1 MAQLLQYK
9 KTLHTVATLLTIG
22 SMFFAAKW
30 TWKILEPAPIAP
42 KVTAQNQSAP
52 KADINNDLHDIL
64 SANLFKQQVNNQNTL
79 EQQANI
85 PKTRQQLFLHGIISS
100 SKPENSIALIA
111 SKANKAALAYRQ
123 GDQLPNRGGLLH
135 LILNDYV
142 QIKHNGRLE
151 KLLLIKAKH
160 SKPLN
165 RQAVRHQQTTR
176 PNNLEEF
183 KVQYQ
188 NNSKQVLTQFGL
200 KKTAKGIVL
209 STQKGRLPSGL
220 LANDIVTSINGNSIN
235 TLENNPQMLDE
246 LLAGEAIEI
255 GLERNNRTIRFRV
268 PQRLFRKWQAFR

>member
-9 KTLHTVATLLTIG
+9 KTLHTIATLLTIG
-22 SMFFAAKW
+22 SMFLVAKW
-30 TWKILEPAPIAP
+30 TWKVLDPAPTIP
-42 KVTAQNQSAP
+42 KMTAQNQPAP
-52 KADINNDLHDIL
+52 KANINNDLHDIL

-111 SKANKAALAYRQ
+111 SKTNKAALAYRQ
-123 GDQLPNRGGLLH
+123 GDQLPNRGGQLH
-135 LILNDYV
+135 RVLNDYV

-151 KLLLIKAKH
+151 KLLFIKTKR

-165 RQAVRHQQTTR
+165 KQILRHRKTTT
-176 PNNLEEF
+176 PNNLAEF

-188 NNSKQVLTQFGL
+188 NNSKQALTQFGL

-268 PQRLFRKWQAFR
+268 PQHLLREWQTFR